1 MGYRFLEYRFKNIGS
16 NVRKIFIKNIIT
28 IKKYVRQDKI
38 RQKLVSYIPVYWTID
53 VKMSYI

>member
-1 MGYRFLEYRFKNIGS
+1 MEYRFLEYRFKNIGS

-38 RQKLVSYIPVYWTID
+38 RQNKT
-53 VKMSYI
+53 K